1 MVALVVLAL
10 FCHLVQVKK
19 GLLKWFYPDA
29 HDANEN
35 VKEGLDAYY
44 DKVAGKWVF
53 PGEVKVFL
61 WETAIFT
68 VPLLVSTNLISS
80 GVF

>member
-1 MVALVVLAL
+1 MVVYFISLILSL
-10 FCHLVQVKK
+10 LVQVKK

-53 PGEVKVFL
+53 PGEVTFL
-61 WETAIFT
+61 FLGEGQASF
-68 VPLLVSTNLISS
+68 SS
-80 GVF
+80 LS